1 MLLKRKVCDGVDG
14 KEILKARDGVVFIFP
29 FSGTGD
35 PACVYHEL
43 TGEDAGATGENLYSI

>member
-43 TGEDAGATGENLYSI
+43 TGEDAGATGENLCRM